1 MVHVAGPQTGYATGM
16 LRKAFLQEVFLALS
30 QGRCQ
35 TLAGCSRDALPILE
49 SWMEC
54 TSLGPHLDL
63 MPLES
68 RAHYARRRPQDSLR
82 LYPPQAEGFG
92 VELQDSIMA
101 RDVSLCIHGPS
112 SWPQEPLP

>member
-1 MVHVAGPQTGYATGM
+1 M

-35 TLAGCSRDALPILE
+35 TLAGRSRDALPILE

-68 RAHYARRRPQDSLR
+68 RAHYARCQPQDSLR

-92 VELQDSIMA
+92 VKLQDSLWPEMCLC
-101 RDVSLCIHGPS
+101 VSTAPHHGLKSHFPEQQKS
-112 SWPQEPLP
+112 LG

>member
-1 MVHVAGPQTGYATGM
+1 M

-35 TLAGCSRDALPILE
+35 TLAGRSRNALPILE

-68 RAHYARRRPQDSLR
+68 RAHYARCQVPGASHRTAS
-82 LYPPQAEGFG
+82 
-92 VELQDSIMA
+92 VSI
-101 RDVSLCIHGPS
+101 LLKLKGL
-112 SWPQEPLP
+112 E